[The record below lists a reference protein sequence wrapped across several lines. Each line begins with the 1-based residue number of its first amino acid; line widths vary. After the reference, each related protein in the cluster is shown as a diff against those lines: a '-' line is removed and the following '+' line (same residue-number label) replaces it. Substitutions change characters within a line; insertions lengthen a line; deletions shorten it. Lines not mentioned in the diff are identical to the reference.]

1 MFKTLALLVLL
12 ILVCANA
19 WARDPF
25 EGIKCGADIPKSLVG
40 RYDATGPV
48 SALEAR
54 HKDLGLKNLGGTEI
68 SDRLFLA
75 SWQVCGSEYEL
86 LVNTKSGLIRDV
98 IPFPQH
104 SKSSPQFVGKC
115 QANGKEIPASIVAV
129 LDNSA
134 GSDAKDEKL
143 ANTMLKATGAWKID
157 ESKEKFNK
165 QATEN
170 LACPLGAVATVDGG
184 P

>member
-1 MFKTLALLVLL
+1 MFKSRAVLLVVT
-12 ILVCANA
+12 LVCANA

-25 EGIKCGADIPKSLVG
+25 QGIKCGTDIPKTLVG
-40 RYDATGPV
+40 KHDSSEPV
-48 SALEAR
+48 AALEAR
-54 HKDLGLKNLGGTEI
+54 HKDVALKNIGGTEI

-75 SWQVCGSEYEL
+75 SWQICGSEYEL

-115 QANGKEIPASIVAV
+115 QADGKEAPATIVAI

-134 GSDAKDEKL
+134 GSDARDEKL
-143 ANTMLKATGAWKID
+143 AKKMLKATAAWKID
-157 ESKEKFNK
+157 DRQEKFDK
-165 QATEN
+165 QATET
-170 LACPLGAVATVDGG
+170 LGCPLGGVSTVDGG